1 MTQYYPNSTGYV
13 MHAYRK
19 DTNDHTTR
27 ILVNCP
33 KFAKETS

>member
-19 DTNDHTTR
+19 DTINYVSCDGECF
-27 ILVNCP
+27 L
-33 KFAKETS
+33 

>member
-19 DTNDHTTR
+19 DTLKMEAGR
-27 ILVNCP
+27 LVE
-33 KFAKETS
+33 FS

>member
-19 DTNDHTTR
+19 DTIFLIFRPNVINLKAR
-27 ILVNCP
+27 
-33 KFAKETS
+33 